1 MENNPNQNHKIDGQ
15 ESEQESP
22 TLDLEK
28 LAEWQKKVRDEGLP
42 LFPRTSTKC
51 LENLDET
58 KRSEL
63 IEAIKG
69 AINPDCKINFQNE
82 LNNI

>member
-1 MENNPNQNHKIDGQ
+1 MESNPNQKLIIDGQ

-28 LAEWQKKVRDEGLP
+28 LAEWQKKMRDEGLP

-63 IEAIKG
+63 SQIIKG
-69 AINPDCKINFQNE
+69 AINSDCKIIFQNE
-82 LNNI
+82 SNHN